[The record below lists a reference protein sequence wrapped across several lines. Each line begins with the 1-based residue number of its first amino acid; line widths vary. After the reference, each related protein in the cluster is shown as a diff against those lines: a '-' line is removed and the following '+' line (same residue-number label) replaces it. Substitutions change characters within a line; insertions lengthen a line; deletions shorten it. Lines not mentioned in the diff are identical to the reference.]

1 MILEATMIKIRASQ
15 SGPSGNDIHS
25 GGHEQQRGKRGG
37 MNSKGA
43 IGGYEVIIY

>member
-15 SGPSGNDIHS
+15 SGPSGHDRYT

-37 MNSKGA
+37 INSKGA
-43 IGGYEVIIY
+43 IGGL